1 MVCKTISELPVL
13 RTWKRRNIAAANAHA
28 WVEMAM
34 WHAISGSFAT
44 QFVPCGVVVGQKSL
58 SFAGLHEVDSLVVR
72 NCSLRGKCGAP
83 RTSYQ
88 RIGRCHAT
96 L

>member
-1 MVCKTISELPVL
+1 
-13 RTWKRRNIAAANAHA
+13 
-28 WVEMAM
+28 
-34 WHAISGSFAT
+34 
-44 QFVPCGVVVGQKSL
+44 L
-58 SFAGLHEVDSLVVR
+58 SFAGLHEVESLVVR

-96 L
+96 LWLMLLVIYNGATPSESLAKHQYSRERGIDTLDWVSRAWR